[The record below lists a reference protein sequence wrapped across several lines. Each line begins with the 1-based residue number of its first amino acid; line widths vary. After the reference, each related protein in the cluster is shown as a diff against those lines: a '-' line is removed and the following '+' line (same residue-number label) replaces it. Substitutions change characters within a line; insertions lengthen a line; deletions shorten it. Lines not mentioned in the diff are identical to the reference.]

1 MLLLQII
8 TYLLKKKS
16 SAFSIINP
24 KQFNCLYPFKE
35 LSASGIALKLVQGME
50 KFKSKN
56 FLENNDA
63 VSLAMLG
70 TMSDMVPLKGENR
83 LIVSIGF
90 KNLKETKS
98 IGLKILL
105 KKITSVY

>member
-8 TYLLKKKS
+8 TYLLKKNI

-24 KQFNCLYPFKE
+24 KQLNCVYPFKE

-56 FLENNDA
+56 L
-63 VSLAMLG
+63 
-70 TMSDMVPLKGENR
+70 
-83 LIVSIGF
+83 
-90 KNLKETKS
+90 
-98 IGLKILL
+98 LKIMMQL
-105 KKITSVY
+105 V